1 MTARIEPYQDGLG
14 NIHYRVMREFP
25 NWPAAKRGEFALNE
39 INPAAFVPTGKI
51 GDPVDPPEEPQWPS
65 DATASEYLAQAQHEA
80 AIDGDECTATA
91 CLMVRGSGT

>member
-14 NIHYRVMREFP
+14 NVHYRVVREFP

-65 DATASEYLAQAQHEA
+65 DAAAATAFA
-80 AIDGDECTATA
+80 AEILTERTQGDE
-91 CLMVRGSGT
+91 